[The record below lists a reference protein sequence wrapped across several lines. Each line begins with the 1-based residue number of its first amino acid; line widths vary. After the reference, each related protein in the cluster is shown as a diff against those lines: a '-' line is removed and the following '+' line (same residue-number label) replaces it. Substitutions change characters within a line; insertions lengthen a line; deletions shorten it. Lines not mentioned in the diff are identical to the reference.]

1 MKLMINGSWLGD
13 VEPTPELDAQ
23 RMIHVGRFRSR
34 VMPGGPPEFSAHA
47 RYHLYASY
55 ACPFSHRVMMVR
67 ALRRL
72 ESVVGLSIVHPIWDT
87 PDGWVFAETEW
98 STADGA
104 GNGFVRL
111 HEAYRASRPDYT
123 GKVTVPVLWD
133 CVSRQIVNNE
143 SLEIARMLN
152 DSFGAPASDT
162 VIDLYPTLLR
172 SKIDALNAAVERNL
186 ARAVYEVAAARDQGE
201 YDAATGKLFSFLNE
215 LEHRL
220 GDRRSFL
227 LGEQVTLADVLAF
240 ATIVRF
246 DAVYNP
252 LFRATRKRIVE
263 YPLLAAYAR
272 RIHDLPGVADTVRF
286 DHILTHYY
294 DGDWAVAVR
303 RGIVPDLPAADYR
316 RCHASTRTDS
326 KQSITRPA

>member
-13 VEPTPELDAQ
+13 VDPTPEFDAQ
-23 RMIHVGRFRSR
+23 RMIQAGGFRNR
-34 VMPGGPPEFSAHA
+34 VTSTGPSGFSAPG

-55 ACPFSHRVMMVR
+55 ACPFSHRVIMVR

-98 STADGA
+98 STEDGA

-133 CVSRQIVNNE
+133 RVSRQIVNNE
-143 SLEIARMLN
+143 SLEIAQMLN
-152 DSFGAPASDT
+152 DSFDIAGSDT
-162 VIDLYPTLLR
+162 GGDLYPTLLR
-172 SKIDALNAAVERNL
+172 LKIDALNAAIEHNL
-186 ARAVYEVAAARDQGE
+186 ARAVYAVAAARDQDE
-201 YDAATGKLFSFLNE
+201 YNVAIGKLFGFLNE

-220 GDRRSFL
+220 GDNRSFL

-240 ATIVRF
+240 ATLVRF

-272 RIHDLPGVADTVRF
+272 RIHNLPGVADTVRF

-316 RCHASTRTDS
+316 RCPSSIHPDRER
-326 KQSITRPA
+326 SITRPG